1 MTAPIGWNEM
11 RTRAIAISLGIE
23 RFTDRHWQNLEEQ
36 LVPDERRIAIIFP
49 TIFRLVRKSDE
60 NTQ

>member
-11 RTRAIAISLGIE
+11 RARATAISLGIE
-23 RFTDRHWQNLEEQ
+23 RFTDCHWQNLEEQ
-36 LVPDERRIAIIFP
+36 LVPNERRIAIVFP